1 MCDVVSMMRM
11 KKKLERLKNHIERM
25 ERLAIAFSGGTD
37 SAFLLKVARDVLK
50 SNVMAITVKSAI
62 IPQREFDR
70 AIQLAQVIGADLRII
85 LFEETDIENF
95 SHNPADRCYHCKKA
109 LFGKM
114 MDVARDEE
122 FRVVAD
128 GSNIDDLDDTRP
140 GMKALRELGIPS
152 PLIETQLTKDEIREL
167 SRQMGLS
174 SWDRPSSAC
183 LASRIPYGQTITK
196 EKLRMI
202 DQAEQFLQDLG
213 FRQVRVR
220 HHGDTARIEVPQDE
234 LAKFMIG
241 DLAARVAAKLK
252 AAGFVYTALDL
263 QGYRTGSLNETPS
276 RLR

>member
-1 MCDVVSMMRM
+1 MMRM

-183 LASRIPYGQTITK
+183 LASRIPLGQTITK